1 MRDCRVVAIM
11 MACAGFVLVAA
22 LPVSAQDPPSSP
34 LAPSPHT
41 LRTPKFTIGDVDETT
56 AFYEQMFGM
65 TEVRRA
71 VFEGFMVEPVMGYGT
86 GADVAL
92 LAPLEKE
99 TIEKSP
105 YPVAVIYTSDFDE
118 WTTRIEQARH
128 PLVRLPA
135 SDTDGVRTAITRDP
149 SGNAIEIVERAGAP
163 AVGGSRLIVDD
174 RARSEAFFVR
184 VFGPTGVTPGQRF
197 ETETFDEVI
206 MEFGDGT
213 FVALFE
219 PKGAPALPK
228 STFPVVAINTTAFDA
243 VLQRVKAA
251 GLEHRGEFG
260 GSMFLVTD
268 PAGNVV
274 EIANCHV
281 VTCHP

>member
-1 MRDCRVVAIM
+1 M
-11 MACAGFVLVAA
+11 
-22 LPVSAQDPPSSP
+22 
-34 LAPSPHT
+34 
-41 LRTPKFTIGDVDETT
+41 
-56 AFYEQMFGM
+56 
-65 TEVRRA
+65 
-71 VFEGFMVEPVMGYGT
+71 
-86 GADVAL
+86 
-92 LAPLEKE
+92 
-99 TIEKSP
+99 
-105 YPVAVIYTSDFDE
+105 
-118 WTTRIEQARH
+118 
-128 PLVRLPA
+128 
-135 SDTDGVRTAITRDP
+135 
-149 SGNAIEIVERAGAP
+149 
-163 AVGGSRLIVDD
+163 
-174 RARSEAFFVR
+174 
-184 VFGPTGVTPGQRF
+184 TPGQRF

-260 GSMFLVTD
+260 GSMFFVTD